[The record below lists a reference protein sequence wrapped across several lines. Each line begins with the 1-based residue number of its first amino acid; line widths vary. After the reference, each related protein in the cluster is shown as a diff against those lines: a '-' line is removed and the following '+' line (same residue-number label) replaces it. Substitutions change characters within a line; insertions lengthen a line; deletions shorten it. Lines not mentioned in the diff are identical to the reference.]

1 MTRIILDAKNDKE
14 AILLLEIA
22 KRMNIKG
29 RKLLLNDMED
39 IGLANA
45 MEKGRTGK
53 YVNTNAYLKKLRGK
67 WM

>member
-1 MTRIILDAKNDKE
+1 
-14 AILLLEIA
+14 
-22 KRMNIKG
+22 MNIKG

-67 WM
+67 

>member
-67 WM
+67 